1 MSPFQRPCINT
12 LAASRPLWSRSQP
25 RPRPSTNSGQ
35 GTQVVLLQQ
44 GRGFLHSVLQHLGVL
59 QLLIALAPTVLP
71 VKGETT
77 HSEHADAQPHE
88 GAIGGPMEIGHP
100 GGPPVEFAT

>member
-1 MSPFQRPCINT
+1 MGSGKVDEL
-12 LAASRPLWSRSQP
+12 LAAGGHQQTWFF
-25 RPRPSTNSGQ
+25 Q

-44 GRGFLHSVLQHLGVL
+44 GRGFLHFVGQHLGSF
-59 QLLIALAPTVLP
+59 QLLIALAPMVLP

-77 HSEHADAQPHE
+77 HGQHANAQPEE

-100 GGPPVEFAT
+100 GGPPVELAT